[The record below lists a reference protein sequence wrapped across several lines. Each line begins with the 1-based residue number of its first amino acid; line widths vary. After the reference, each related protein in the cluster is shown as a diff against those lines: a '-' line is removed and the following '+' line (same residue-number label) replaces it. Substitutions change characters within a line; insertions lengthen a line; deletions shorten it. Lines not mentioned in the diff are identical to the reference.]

1 MPQPHKYSR
10 RILLAVIGMTPQ
22 ILTETLYKLVVDSS
36 PAFVPTEIHLITTAQ
51 GAKSAQNA
59 LLGVGDEKGEFHR
72 FCQDYNLSTTC
83 FTPDHI
89 HRISGPDGPFINDTE
104 SAEHNTI
111 TADFITE
118 QVRRFTEDDQAAL
131 HLSLAGGRKTMSYYA
146 GYALSLY
153 GRMQDRLSHVLVAE
167 PFQENKDFFYP
178 PPRPQRIAV
187 NNTWYST
194 EESRIILSDIP
205 FVRMRYQI
213 PEALLTGNA
222 GFQETVET
230 IQRFSSPETIEINI
244 AQKQVRLNGLEVS
257 MGDADLALYL
267 WMCERR
273 INEEPPFVPD
283 ADAFVDEYIRV
294 YARIVGE
301 WSGRIDRVE
310 EVARGR
316 DAPQQKEWFLQ
327 RKSKLK
333 KAVVS
338 VLGERAARPFLI
350 QTVEVDGRAGYV
362 IGMEPGNIVV
372 G

>member
-1 MPQPHKYSR
+1 MPQPHEYSR

-22 ILTETLYKLVVDSS
+22 ILTETLYKLVVDSN
-36 PAFVPTEIHLITTAQ
+36 PPFIPTEIHLITTAQ

-59 LLGVGDEKGEFHR
+59 LLGVGGDKGEFHR
-72 FCQDYNLSTTC
+72 FCQDYNLSTTR

-111 TADFITE
+111 TANFITE

-153 GRMQDRLSHVLVAE
+153 GRMQDRLSHVLVA
-167 PFQENKDFFYP
+167 
-178 PPRPQRIAV
+178 
-187 NNTWYST
+187 
-194 EESRIILSDIP
+194 
-205 FVRMRYQI
+205 
-213 PEALLTGNA
+213 
-222 GFQETVET
+222 
-230 IQRFSSPETIEINI
+230 
-244 AQKQVRLNGLEVS
+244 
-257 MGDADLALYL
+257 
-267 WMCERR
+267 
-273 INEEPPFVPD
+273 
-283 ADAFVDEYIRV
+283 
-294 YARIVGE
+294 
-301 WSGRIDRVE
+301 
-310 EVARGR
+310 
-316 DAPQQKEWFLQ
+316 FLQ